1 MQTNYIRFVGELT
14 ISSKLVRCQNTELS
28 VTISL
33 SNIKGANRMTENNN
47 KLTFFAKPAKGKMT
61 TLFVV
66 FLWIILWNVIYQI
79 IHPHLH
85 DSPLM
90 IENWAFFISVTI
102 FFMQEELT
110 PKQRFWHTLV
120 GGTVGLLIAAGVV
133 VGCKQLMAL
142 GLSHTLAIIIL
153 LIIAIAMLILLH
165 PYMPM
170 FFNNV
175 GFCYFIVS
183 LVDSSKTVEKLP
195 DHLFSLLLGSICL
208 NLGVIGVLRILKK
221 VKAKKSNV

>member
-1 MQTNYIRFVGELT
+1 MSG
-14 ISSKLVRCQNTELS
+14 
-28 VTISL
+28 
-33 SNIKGANRMTENNN
+33 NNN

-66 FLWIILWNVIYQI
+66 FLWIVLWNIIYQL
-79 IHPHLH
+79 IHPYLH

-120 GGTVGLLIAAGVV
+120 GGAVGLLLAAGVV
-133 VGCKQLMAL
+133 IGCSKLMAL
-142 GLSHTLAIIIL
+142 GLSHTLSICIL
-153 LIIAIAMLILLH
+153 LIAAIAMLILLH

-183 LVDSSKTVEKLP
+183 LIDSSKTVEKLP
-195 DHLFSLLLGSICL
+195 DHLVSLLLGSICL
-208 NLGVIGVLRILKK
+208 NLGVIGVLHILKT
-221 VKAKKSNV
+221 VKAKKSSTSVK

>member
-1 MQTNYIRFVGELT
+1 MSG
-14 ISSKLVRCQNTELS
+14 
-28 VTISL
+28 
-33 SNIKGANRMTENNN
+33 NNN

-66 FLWIILWNVIYQI
+66 FLWIVLWNIIYQL
-79 IHPHLH
+79 IHPYLH

-110 PKQRFWHTLV
+110 PKQRFWHTLI
-120 GGTVGLLIAAGVV
+120 GGAVGLLLAAGVV
-133 VGCKQLMAL
+133 IGCTKLMAL
-142 GLSHTLAIIIL
+142 GLSHTLSICIL
-153 LIIAIAMLILLH
+153 LIAAIAMLILLH
-165 PYMPM
+165 PYMPV

-183 LVDSSKTVEKLP
+183 LIDSSKTVEKLP
-195 DHLFSLLLGSICL
+195 DHLISLLLGSICL
-208 NLGVIGVLRILKK
+208 NLGVIGVLHILKT
-221 VKAKKSNV
+221 VKAKKSSTSVK

>member
-1 MQTNYIRFVGELT
+1 
-14 ISSKLVRCQNTELS
+14 
-28 VTISL
+28 
-33 SNIKGANRMTENNN
+33 MTKDNN
-47 KLTFFAKPAKGKMT
+47 KLTFFSKPPKGKMT

-66 FLWIILWNVIYQI
+66 FLWIVLWNIIYQL

-110 PKQRFWHTLV
+110 AKQRFWHTLI
-120 GGTVGLLIAAGVV
+120 GGAVGLLLAAGVV
-133 VGCKQLMAL
+133 LGCKQLMAL
-142 GLSHTLAIIIL
+142 GLSHTLSICIL
-153 LIIAIAMLILLH
+153 LIAAIAMLILLH
-165 PYMPM
+165 PYMPV

-183 LVDSSKTVEKLP
+183 FVDSSKTVEKLP
-195 DHLFSLLLGSICL
+195 DHLISLLLGSIFL
-208 NLGVIGVLRILKK
+208 NLGVIGILHILKT
-221 VKAKKSNV
+221 VKTKKSSNSGK

>member
-1 MQTNYIRFVGELT
+1 
-14 ISSKLVRCQNTELS
+14 
-28 VTISL
+28 
-33 SNIKGANRMTENNN
+33 
-47 KLTFFAKPAKGKMT
+47 MT

-66 FLWIILWNVIYQI
+66 FLWIVLWNIIYQL

-110 PKQRFWHTLV
+110 AKQRFWHTLF
-120 GGTVGLLIAAGVV
+120 GGAVGLLLAAGVV
-133 VGCKQLMAL
+133 LGCKQLMAL
-142 GLSHTLAIIIL
+142 GLSHTLSICIL
-153 LIIAIAMLILLH
+153 LIAAIAMLILLH
-165 PYMPM
+165 PYMPV

-195 DHLFSLLLGSICL
+195 DHLISLLLGSIFL
-208 NLGVIGVLRILKK
+208 NLGVIGILHILKT
-221 VKAKKSNV
+221 VKTKKSSNSGK

>member
-1 MQTNYIRFVGELT
+1 MSG
-14 ISSKLVRCQNTELS
+14 
-28 VTISL
+28 
-33 SNIKGANRMTENNN
+33 NNN

-66 FLWIILWNVIYQI
+66 FLWIVLWNIIYQL
-79 IHPHLH
+79 IHPYLH

-110 PKQRFWHTLV
+110 PKQRFWHTLI
-120 GGTVGLLIAAGVV
+120 GGAVGLLLAAGVV
-133 VGCKQLMAL
+133 IGCTKLMAL
-142 GLSHTLAIIIL
+142 GLSHTLSICIL
-153 LIIAIAMLILLH
+153 LIAAIAMLILLH
-165 PYMPM
+165 PYMPV

-183 LVDSSKTVEKLP
+183 LIDSSKTVEKLP
-195 DHLFSLLLGSICL
+195 DHLVSLLLGSICL
-208 NLGVIGVLRILKK
+208 NLGVIGVLHILKT
-221 VKAKKSNV
+221 VKAKKSSTSVE

>member
-1 MQTNYIRFVGELT
+1 M
-14 ISSKLVRCQNTELS
+14 S
-28 VTISL
+28 
-33 SNIKGANRMTENNN
+33 ENNN

-66 FLWIILWNVIYQI
+66 FLWIIFWNVIYQI

-85 DSPLM
+85 DSPLS
-90 IENWAFFISVTI
+90 IESWAFFISVTI

-120 GGTVGLLIAAGVV
+120 GGAVGLLIAAGVV
-133 VGCKQLMAL
+133 LGCKQLMAL
-142 GLSHTLAIIIL
+142 GLSHLPAICIV
-153 LIIAIAMLILLH
+153 LIIAIAMLIMLH

-183 LVDSSKTVEKLP
+183 LIDSSKTVEKLP

-208 NLGVIGVLRILKK
+208 NLGVIGVLRLLKK
-221 VKAKKSNV
+221 VKAKKANSK

>member
-1 MQTNYIRFVGELT
+1 MSG
-14 ISSKLVRCQNTELS
+14 
-28 VTISL
+28 
-33 SNIKGANRMTENNN
+33 NNN

-66 FLWIILWNVIYQI
+66 FLWVILWNIIYQI

-85 DSPLM
+85 DSPLT

-110 PKQRFWHTLV
+110 PKQRFWHTLI
-120 GGTVGLLIAAGVV
+120 GGAMGLLIAAGVV
-133 VGCKQLMAL
+133 LGCKQLMAL
-142 GLSHTLAIIIL
+142 GLSHTLAICIL
-153 LIIAIAMLILLH
+153 LIIAIGMLILLN

-183 LVDSSKTVEKLP
+183 LIDSSTTVAKLP
-195 DHLFSLLLGSICL
+195 SHLFSLLLCSICL
-208 NLGVIGVLRILKK
+208 NLGVIGILRLLKK
-221 VKAKKSNV
+221 AKAKKLNT

>member
-1 MQTNYIRFVGELT
+1 MSG
-14 ISSKLVRCQNTELS
+14 
-28 VTISL
+28 
-33 SNIKGANRMTENNN
+33 NNN

-66 FLWIILWNVIYQI
+66 FLWIVLWNIIYQL
-79 IHPHLH
+79 IHPYLH

-110 PKQRFWHTLV
+110 PKQRFWHTLI
-120 GGTVGLLIAAGVV
+120 GGAVGLLLAAGVV
-133 VGCKQLMAL
+133 IGCTKLMAL
-142 GLSHTLAIIIL
+142 GLSHTLSICIL
-153 LIIAIAMLILLH
+153 LIAAIAMLILLH
-165 PYMPM
+165 PYMPV

-183 LVDSSKTVEKLP
+183 LIDSSKTVEKLP
-195 DHLFSLLLGSICL
+195 DHLISLLLGSICL
-208 NLGVIGVLRILKK
+208 NLGVIGVLHILKT
-221 VKAKKSNV
+221 VKAKKSSTSVE